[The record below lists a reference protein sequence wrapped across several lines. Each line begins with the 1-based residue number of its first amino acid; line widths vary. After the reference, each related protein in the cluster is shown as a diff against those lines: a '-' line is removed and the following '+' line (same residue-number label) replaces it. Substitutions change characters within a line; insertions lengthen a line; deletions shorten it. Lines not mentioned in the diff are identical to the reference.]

1 MPRANSQ
8 TVQPPAQAEMLRLQA
23 QNRALKREL
32 TQVSE
37 ALAQL
42 REEKVEPG
50 NRLSPER
57 HRQLLIRIANMVM
70 RSIEADEVAPR
81 CEACGNIPVKDL
93 RAAIMAWGA

>member
-1 MPRANSQ
+1 MPRSNPKI
-8 TVQPPAQAEMLRLQA
+8 VEPPLAEILRLQA

-32 TQVSE
+32 AQVSE
-37 ALAQL
+37 ALAAL

-50 NRLSPER
+50 NRLSPEQ

-70 RSIEADEVAPR
+70 RSIEADDVAPR
-81 CEACGNIPVKDL
+81 CGACGNIPVKDL